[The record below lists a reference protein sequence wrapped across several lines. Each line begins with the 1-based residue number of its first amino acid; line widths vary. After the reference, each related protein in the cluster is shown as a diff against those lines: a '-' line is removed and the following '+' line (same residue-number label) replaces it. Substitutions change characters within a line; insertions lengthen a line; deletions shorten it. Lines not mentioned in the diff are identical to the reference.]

1 MARFERRKVPN
12 PTRQQPLANVYSRNT
27 VRQVAKS
34 SVSQDQLMAVIKK
47 HDTLLTKLLQR
58 FNDFETNI
66 HEKIETIIDT
76 KLENVKNDDL
86 KKLENLENEIKHVKD
101 EVNDVSNAV
110 VTIKDSTQVDTTDR
124 QDNMTEQLEELLKR
138 NNEKLDDLMSS
149 VDEVQSNMASITFI
163 ERDKRELKH
172 ELTNMFNAVQEK
184 YERFAS
190 EQSRNLT
197 DWMNSIQYNL
207 QTQDIVNNYNEQKE
221 DLFYPEDNKV
231 EEPYVEENDVE
242 NTTNY
247 EDLSMDKEAYEQL
260 EKQIENKIE
269 NKGEKNELD
278 IVAVKKKKVEN
289 KIELEINEKTD

>member
-110 VTIKDSTQVDTTDR
+110 VTIKDTTQVDTTDR

-138 NNEKLDDLMSS
+138 NNEKLDDLMTS

-221 DLFYPEDNKV
+221 DLFYPEDNNV